1 MPVSPDPPSDR
12 LAEAIRLAERGRREE
27 ARELLHQHLR
37 LSPHDEAAWLW
48 LSRWA
53 EKREERAALLRQ
65 VLRINPENRTARRE
79 LQALQQRA
87 NPGPQTVADPSS
99 DLGLL
104 AAWGAMLTFPT
115 RRTCLL
121 LRRRASVGRGIAG
134 VLLAAFL
141 AAFGGSL
148 AITLVISLG
157 LAAPFRLLGGSAG
170 WRLTLRTGWMP
181 AGLGAAYLPLR
192 WELFGRYLL
201 LGTGIGGIGGTF
213 VLSVYAGTTYL
224 LIRLLSR
231 DTRWLG
237 WISFREHFYLQ
248 SLFFAPLLFIVAT
261 FFHIVDYGPYGLTML
276 AEPRLA
282 PIWQVAIRPLL
293 DYGLLLMALAG
304 FYAVALTIWTLY
316 ATLSLPPLRT
326 PHRRPTGAA

>member
-12 LAEAIRLAERGRREE
+12 LAKAIRLAEEGRREE

-37 LSPHDEAAWLW
+37 ISPHDEAAWLW

-53 EKREERAALLRQ
+53 KKREERAALLRQ
-65 VLRINPENRTARRE
+65 VLRINPDNRTARRE
-79 LQALQQRA
+79 LWALQQRA
-87 NPGPQTVADPSS
+87 NPGLQTVADPPS

-104 AAWGAMLTFPT
+104 AAWGAMLTFPP

-141 AAFGGSL
+141 ASLGGSL
-148 AITLVISLG
+148 VITLVIALG
-157 LAAPFRLLGGSAG
+157 VAAPFHLIGGGAG
-170 WRLTLRTGWMP
+170 WRLALRTVWMP
-181 AGLGAAYLPLR
+181 AGVGVAYLPLR
-192 WELFGRYLL
+192 WGLYLRYLL
-201 LGTGIGGIGGTF
+201 LGTGVGGLGGTF
-213 VLSVYAGTTYL
+213 VLFTYAGTTYL

-237 WISFREHFYLQ
+237 WISFKEHFYLQ

-276 AEPRLA
+276 AEPHLA
-282 PIWQVAIRPLL
+282 QVWRAAIRPLL
-293 DYGLLLMALAG
+293 DYGLLLAGLAG
-304 FYAVALTIWTLY
+304 FYAVVLTIWTLY
-316 ATLSLPPLRT
+316 ATLSLPPLRA
-326 PHRRPTGAA
+326 PHRRPTGVA